1 MWQRILMATD
11 GTESAHRAA
20 TQAITL
26 AQCSDA
32 QLFAV
37 FVSDPVDFD
46 QDMAEQMISTGTAE
60 LKWLEQEALAKGLSC
75 RGELRSGEPV
85 AEILAM
91 AQTVQ
96 ADLIVVA
103 PHHQDFFYRLLIQ
116 QSVSDRLVHQATQSI
131 LMINALPQQPKM
143 PPVPSVDF
151 A

>member
-11 GTESAHRAA
+11 GTESAHMAA

-26 AQCSDA
+26 AKCSDA

-60 LKWLEQEALAKGLSC
+60 LKWLEQGALAKGLSF

-116 QSVSDRLVHQATQSI
+116 QSVSDRLVHQATQSV
-131 LMINALPQQPKM
+131 LMINALPQQSEM
-143 PPVPSVDF
+143 TPVPSVDC

>member
-11 GTESAHRAA
+11 GTESAHMAA

-26 AQCSDA
+26 AKCSDA

-37 FVSDPVDFD
+37 FVSEPVDFD

-60 LKWLEQEALAKGLSC
+60 LKWLEQGALAKGLSF

-116 QSVSDRLVHQATQSI
+116 QSVSDRLVHQATQSV
-131 LMINALPQQPKM
+131 LMINALPQQSEM
-143 PPVPSVDF
+143 TPVPSVDC

>member
-1 MWQRILMATD
+1 MATD
-11 GTESAHRAA
+11 GTESAHMAA

-26 AQCSDA
+26 AKCSDA

-60 LKWLEQEALAKGLSC
+60 LKWLEQGALAKGLSF

-116 QSVSDRLVHQATQSI
+116 QSVSDRLVHQATQSV
-131 LMINALPQQPKM
+131 LMINALPQQSEM
-143 PPVPSVDF
+143 TPVPSVDC